1 MFNCCFLA
9 QESVEILPRL
19 FGGRLDIAVA
29 TLLEVG
35 VPSRVL
41 LGGVGCWGVTK
52 LQGGLGSVGLRDT
65 SVLRAIKRQHLEAG
79 IATSGHRQRLDGC
92 MALIEVGG
100 VGTGTIKRH

>member
-9 QESVEILPRL
+9 QESVEIVPRL
-19 FGGRLDIAVA
+19 FGGGLDIAIA

-35 VPSRVL
+35 VPGRIL
-41 LGGVGCWGVTK
+41 LGGVSYGSISK

-79 IATSGHRQRLDGC
+79 IATSGQSQRLDGC
-92 MALIEVGG
+92 MALVEVGG
-100 VGTGTIKRH
+100 VGTSSIKRH

>member
-1 MFNCCFLA
+1 MLNYYFLA
-9 QESVEILPRL
+9 QESVEIVPRL

-35 VPSRVL
+35 VPGRIL
-41 LGGVGCWGVTK
+41 LGGISYGGISK

-65 SVLRAIKRQHLEAG
+65 SVLRAIKRQRLEAG

-92 MALIEVGG
+92 MALVEVGG